1 MILMEEDNF
10 WGPVLY
16 KYTARDAVE
25 DGVFVEVGSVGKYSV
40 YFTTNLFESGGYSDY
55 AKRVNL
61 VNCGLR
67 MLGEPDPEDTESM
80 MLRVIEKDE
89 IWVIHNGEG
98 YTFMKPE
105 DY

>member
-1 MILMEEDNF
+1 MEKDQF
-10 WGPVLY
+10 WGPVLS

-25 DGVFVEVGSVGKYSV
+25 GGVFVEVGSVGKYPV
-40 YFTTNLFESGGYSDY
+40 YFTRNLFDSGGYGDY
-55 AKRVNL
+55 EKRVGL
-61 VNCGLR
+61 VNRGLK
-67 MLGEPDPEDTESM
+67 MLGEPDPEDSEYM

-89 IWVIHNGEG
+89 IWVVHNGEG